1 MLIMVFSIFGY
12 LSNTNKKTQKKR
24 ISQKSLREK
33 IVESMVASFKIE
45 GIIIPPEKAAATLK
59 KLELIEQK

>member
-1 MLIMVFSIFGY
+1 MVFSIFGY